1 VVAPVV
7 PHVSY
12 SNPYWWDQ
20 VGVGIYYG
28 GPYAYPYPYPY
39 PYPYHY
45 HGDPDGSLKIE
56 VKPRQAEVY
65 VDGYYAGIVDN
76 FDGTFQRLHAAPG
89 EHEISLFLDGYR
101 AVHQKIYLQPN
112 VTFKLKYQMEKL
124 GAGEQAEARPVPPNP
139 PPQQDPYQPPPGP
152 QRGGRP
158 PQEPPPY
165 EPPPPRYPQG
175 PRDPRAPQPPVNVY
189 GTLSI
194 RVQPLGADVLIDGE
208 KWNAP
213 DGQERLVVD
222 LPEGR
227 HTVEI
232 RKDGY
237 RTYVTELDVHR
248 GQTEPLNVSLRAQE
262 ER

>member
-1 VVAPVV
+1 GQDRLPRTTVGPARAARPAIQSAPFQQDTRRVTGSPYGTGIAQVTLKPTPHLGAPAVRTVTRILILAALAAVLSATTARAQSYRAHGTAVHAAVVVAPVV

-20 VGVGIYYG
+20 VVLGIYYG
-28 GPYAYPYPYPY
+28 GPYGSPSPYPY

-45 HGDPDGSLKIE
+45 HGDADGSLKIE

-124 GAGEQAEARPVPPNP
+124 GAGEQ
-139 PPQQDPYQPPPGP
+139 
-152 QRGGRP
+152 
-158 PQEPPPY
+158 
-165 EPPPPRYPQG
+165 
-175 PRDPRAPQPPVNVY
+175 
-189 GTLSI
+189 
-194 RVQPLGADVLIDGE
+194 
-208 KWNAP
+208 
-213 DGQERLVVD
+213 
-222 LPEGR
+222 
-227 HTVEI
+227 
-232 RKDGY
+232 
-237 RTYVTELDVHR
+237 
-248 GQTEPLNVSLRAQE
+248 
-262 ER
+262 